1 METYMST
8 KWKPR
13 RKGCVFGTF
22 SLLKLN
28 EEKTDNLNRQITKNE
43 IESVIKKK
51 SLQNNSR
58 IG

>member
-1 METYMST
+1 MST

-13 RKGCVFGTF
+13 RKGYVFGTF

-43 IESVIKKK
+43 IESVI
-51 SLQNNSR
+51 
-58 IG
+58 